1 MFTVG
6 DCEKFAPEAE
16 FPKSV
21 LGAANAYQLTVPVA
35 QVADKFRAVP
45 VHTLVAL
52 LGVTAVGGAT
62 TKLVVVVFELTCKK
76 LLPVI
81 FA

>member
-1 MFTVG
+1 VFTVG

-21 LGAANAYQLTVPVA
+21 LGAATVYQLTVPLA

-45 VHTLVAL
+45 VQTLVAL
-52 LGVTAVGGAT
+52 LGVTPVGGAT
-62 TKLVVVVFELTCKK
+62 TKLVVVVFELTVVKFEPEI
-76 LLPVI
+76 L
-81 FA
+81 A